1 MEIKVPKRLSDTTLK
16 QVWWFANYCA
26 NNPAIALQQRL
37 EVVSYFSGIS
47 VEKLKSVDAFQ
58 INEIFAH
65 LVKMF
70 NTEQAAPPEIITVKG
85 KTYTFRGKKLKA
97 GQFIDWECSDK
108 SPETLAAICYVE
120 QGEDYGAVDAD
131 GLYYNTLDIR
141 AAIFR
146 EHMQGDVYY
155 HLSTF
160 FLHTWEKLQGIILV
174 REKNMMRLLKKKL
187 DVLNGTRQ

>member
-26 NNPAIALQQRL
+26 NNPEIALQQRL

-47 VEKLKSVDAFQ
+47 VAKLKAVDAFQ

-65 LVKMF
+65 LVTIF
-70 NTEQAAPPEIITVKG
+70 NTEQAAPPERIVVNG
-85 KTYTFRGKKLKA
+85 KAYTFRCKRLKS

-120 QGEDYGAVDAD
+120 EGEDYGAVDAD
-131 GLYYNTLDIR
+131 GVYYNTLDIR

-146 EHMQGDVYY
+146 EHMAGDVYY

-160 FLHTWEKLQGIILV
+160 FLHHWSDLQEIILV
-174 REKNMMRLLKKKL
+174 REKNRMRVLRKKMDGL
-187 DVLNGTRQ
+187 SGMHQ